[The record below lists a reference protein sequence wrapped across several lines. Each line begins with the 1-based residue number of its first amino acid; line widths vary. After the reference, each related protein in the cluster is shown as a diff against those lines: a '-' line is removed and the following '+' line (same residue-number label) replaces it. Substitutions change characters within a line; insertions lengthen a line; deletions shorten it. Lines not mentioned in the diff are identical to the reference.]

1 MRVYVTRG
9 EDEEVSLL
17 GQLLPDSVDF
27 FLLTAAVSVSIR
39 ECSLSG
45 VL

>member
-17 GQLLPDSVDF
+17 GQLPVDF